1 MIKALKFAAAALVLT
16 VFAPGAAVTGAFQGI
31 EPLPDRI
38 TFYTNREGNNEIFA
52 MNIDGSGQRNLT
64 RHYSEDR
71 SPSWSPDSSRITYT
85 SNRTGFGDIYVM
97 NANGSNPERLTDNP
111 TWDFHS
117 DWSPLCAKVS
127 ICADRIPD
135 PLQDKDGT
143 APDQD

>member
-1 MIKALKFAAAALVLT
+1 
-16 VFAPGAAVTGAFQGI
+16 
-31 EPLPDRI
+31 
-38 TFYTNREGNNEIFA
+38 
-52 MNIDGSGQRNLT
+52 MNTDGSGLVNIT
-64 RHYSEDR
+64 RSIYDEFHPD
-71 SPSWSPDSSRITYT
+71 WSPDSSRITYT
-85 SNRTGFGDIYVM
+85 SNRTGFGDIYLM

>member
-52 MNIDGSGQRNLT
+52 MNIDGSGQRSLT

-71 SPSWSPDSSRITYT
+71 SPSWSPDAQKIAFY
-85 SNRTGFGDIYVM
+85 SNRDFNFDIYIM
-97 NANGSNPERLTDNP
+97 DADGGKQTNLTNHPNADILPA
-111 TWDFHS
+111 
-117 DWSPLCAKVS
+117 WSPG
-127 ICADRIPD
+127 
-135 PLQDKDGT
+135 GT
-143 APDQD
+143 KIAFFSNRRALGTFT